1 MKSFLVIDFYLN
13 FAKKVKC
20 IRKHCGN
27 KVLLSYEIGKN
38 LRLVAR
44 VDNINVIAKKF
55 QGVYLFIHLFIY
67 LFIHLINF
75 AIQSSFEKQKHN
87 NTKFNEEKKVLAW
100 DQLLEFLQSY

>member
-1 MKSFLVIDFYLN
+1 MKSFLVKDFYLN

-67 LFIHLINF
+67 LFIYLFIH
-75 AIQSSFEKQKHN
+75 SFN
-87 NTKFNEEKKVLAW
+87 KFRYSK
-100 DQLLEFLQSY
+100 FI

>member
-1 MKSFLVIDFYLN
+1 MKSFLVKDFYLN

-55 QGVYLFIHLFIY
+55 QGLCLFVYLFIY
-67 LFIHLINF
+67 SINF
-75 AIQSSFEKQKHN
+75 TIQSSFEKEKHSIR
-87 NTKFNEEKKVLAW
+87 KFNE
-100 DQLLEFLQSY
+100 